1 MDNKTIYEKF
11 DWSKLDFAA
20 LKGKIEKVVEFIP
33 EGVSTIADIG
43 CGNGVI
49 TNILGQQF
57 EVTAVDRSAAAL
69 EFVETKKVQASAEN
83 IPLPDGS
90 FDMVFSSEMLEH
102 LEDEVLKGTISE
114 MKRLSKKYIFITVPN
129 DENPNKL
136 SIQCPECNFIYNR
149 PNHLRSF
156 KLDSFKT
163 LFPEYN
169 IIRSLAFGNR
179 TRYYSP
185 TLLKLKKSISPASS
199 WIPNYWISKN
209 DRKTICPY
217 CEHEFN
223 YTYRFHPLA
232 SAVDMINLVVS
243 PKKPY
248 WLFVLMERQ

>member
-11 DWSKLDFAA
+11 DWSKLKFEA

-33 EGVSTIADIG
+33 EGVTTIADIG

-69 EFVETKKVQASAEN
+69 EFVETQKVQASADN
-83 IPLPDGS
+83 IPLPDNS
-90 FDMVFSSEMLEH
+90 FDLVFSSEMLEH
-102 LEDEVLKGTISE
+102 LEDEVLKGTIAE

-129 DENPNKL
+129 DENPDKL
-136 SIQCPECNFIYNR
+136 SIQCPECKFIYNR

-163 LFPEYN
+163 LFAEYKT
-169 IIRSLAFGNR
+169 IRSLAFGNR

-185 TLLKLKKSISPASS
+185 NLLKLKKKISPASS
-199 WIPNYWISKN
+199 WIPNYWISEN
-209 DRKTICPY
+209 DRKTICPH

-223 YTYRFHPLA
+223 YTYRFHPFA
-232 SAVDMINLVVS
+232 SAVDVVNLIVS

-248 WLFVLMERQ
+248 WLFVLLERQ

>member
-11 DWSKLDFAA
+11 DWSKLGYES
-20 LKGKIEKVVEFIP
+20 LKGKIAKVVEFIP
-33 EGVSTIADIG
+33 EGVRTIADIG

-69 EFVETKKVQASAEN
+69 EFVEKKKIQASADN
-83 IPLPDGS
+83 IPLPGNS
-90 FDMVFSSEMLEH
+90 FDLVFSSEMLEH
-102 LEDEVLKGTISE
+102 LEDEVLKGTVSE

-129 DENPNKL
+129 EENPDKL
-136 SIQCPECNFIYNR
+136 SIQCPECKFVYNR

-156 KLDSFKT
+156 NLGSFKH
-163 LFPEYN
+163 LFPEFK

-185 TLLKLKKSISPASS
+185 VLLKLKKNVSPASS
-199 WIPNYWISKN
+199 WIPNYWISES
-209 DRKTICPY
+209 DRKTICPN

-232 SAVDMINLVVS
+232 SAVDMLNLAVS